1 MKNYSWKRRLF
12 LSYIFIGVIP
22 ILVLGA
28 FFYYGNRQS
37 TNQETERN
45 NLAQMSQVLQK
56 LDYIT
61 EKMNNAAYHFSG
73 TDMEKELRQ
82 VRDEGKRMDDGNVI
96 SQLAT
101 YSEIIGSSDNKE
113 GAFLFLYLR
122 GDKQIYTIDGKTSY
136 MDFEH
141 SMSEYGDLN
150 SKSFYTTINS
160 TKKDMSLRVGGEG
173 DRLRKNSMVYF
184 LYPVPYMNSIPIATL
199 GFGFH
204 SNDLK
209 EMIQTYYTVDSHI
222 FIFNERQQNIF
233 TYIKEGVEEETAE
246 RLEQLAG
253 EYRRGSGKMIQER
266 IDGKKYIIVKDIS
279 ANSGITILTFTE
291 EKDFYR
297 TKDTFALWYIF
308 LIGILVFGGIILS
321 LILSKTNYQP
331 VRRLFEKI
339 VEEDTLMKEEDRRG
353 NEFEIIT
360 SRWDDIHN
368 KNEELNALINRQRP
382 MVVASCLKR
391 ILKGRYRTKEEM
403 DGMLKSANINLGYRY
418 SFVFLL
424 PFPADGEYEEDRS
437 ISILSVLTNDVK
449 PFAHMYGLDMLKD
462 EGIAV
467 IVNCEEKEAG
477 AEKKDIRIVT
487 ADFISQRLQAAYGMD
502 IPFYAGRI
510 YEDLMDINRSFL
522 EATAIA
528 ADYNMLGTKK
538 LILFEEIG
546 HEEQN
551 VQYPVLE
558 QALYIQC
565 LKQAN
570 EEAALKALENMI
582 KEIEPL
588 KSFIITQCLCFDI
601 INLTIKTIDQLKGF
615 ELKNVDLRKV
625 ANFTNLAEF
634 QEKMTGLASEICRQF
649 AEFKENRTKELRT
662 GILDYVNRHF
672 HENNLG
678 LEIVAEEFSLTANYL
693 SRFFK
698 QETGCSFIQYV
709 TMLRMDRARELLVNT
724 NKQIKDIVT
733 EVGYI
738 DVANFV
744 RKFKNYEGLTPGQYR
759 ERMEGRI
766 KIPQS

>member
-37 TNQETERN
+37 SKQETERN

-56 LDYIT
+56 MDYIT
-61 EKMNNAAYHFSG
+61 EKMNTAAYHFSG
-73 TDMEKELRQ
+73 TNMEKELRE
-82 VRDEGKRMDDGNVI
+82 VRDNGKVMDDGNVI

-101 YSEIIGSSDNKE
+101 YSEIIGNSDEE
-113 GAFLFLYLR
+113 GGTFLFLYLR
-122 GDKQIYTIDGKTSY
+122 GDRDIYTMDGKTAY
-136 MDFEH
+136 MDFEQ
-141 SMSEYGDLN
+141 SMREYGDLN
-150 SKSFYTTINS
+150 SKSFYTIINS
-160 TKKDMSLRVGGEG
+160 TKKDLSLRVGGEG
-173 DRLRKNSMVYF
+173 ESFRENSMVYF

-199 GFGFH
+199 GFGFD
-204 SNDLK
+204 SDDLK
-209 EMIQTYYTVDSHI
+209 KVIKTYYTVDSNI
-222 FIFNERQQNIF
+222 FIFNEMQQNIF
-233 TYIKEGVEEETAE
+233 TYIKAGTDEGTAE
-246 RLEQLAG
+246 RLEKLVG
-253 EYRRGSGKMIQER
+253 EYRRSGGKMMQER
-266 IDGKKYIIVKDIS
+266 LDGINYIIVKDIS
-279 ANSGITILTFTE
+279 ANSGITILTITE
-291 EKDFYR
+291 ENDFYR

-331 VRRLFEKI
+331 IGRLFEKI
-339 VEEDTLMKEEDRRG
+339 IKDDILMKEETSRG

-360 SRWDDIHN
+360 SRWDDIYN
-368 KNEELNALINRQRP
+368 KTEELNALINRQRP

-391 ILKGRYRTKEEM
+391 LLKGRYRTREEM

-424 PFPADGEYEEDRS
+424 PFSADGEYEEDKS
-437 ISILSVLTNDVK
+437 ISILSVLSNDVK
-449 PFAHMYGLDMLKD
+449 PFAHIYGLDMLKD
-462 EGIAV
+462 EGIAI
-467 IVNCEEKEAG
+467 IVNCEEKDAG
-477 AEKKDIRIVT
+477 ADKRDIRIVM
-487 ADFISQRLQAAYGMD
+487 ADNISQRLKMAYGID

-538 LILFEEIG
+538 IILFEEIG
-546 HEEQN
+546 HEEHN

-601 INLTIKTIDQLKGF
+601 INITIKTIDQLKGF

-634 QEKMTGLASEICRQF
+634 QDKITGLASEICRQF
-649 AEFKENRTKELRT
+649 AEFKDNRNNELKT
-662 GILDYVNRHF
+662 GILDYVNQHF
-672 HENNLG
+672 NDNNLG
-678 LEIVAEEFSLTANYL
+678 LESVAEEFTVSANYL

-724 NKQIKDIVT
+724 DKQIKDIVADI
-733 EVGYI
+733 GYI

-744 RKFKNYEGLTPGQYR
+744 RKFKNYEGITPGQYR
-759 ERMEGRI
+759 ERMRRNME
-766 KIPQS
+766 

>member
-12 LSYIFIGVIP
+12 LSYIFVGVIP

-37 TNQETERN
+37 TNRETERN
-45 NLAQMSQVLQK
+45 NQAQIIQVLQK

-73 TDMEKELRQ
+73 TNMEKELRAT
-82 VRDEGKRMDDGNVI
+82 RDEGKAMDAGNVI

-101 YSEIIGSSDNKE
+101 YSEIIGSNDIENAS
-113 GAFLFLYLR
+113 FLFLYLR
-122 GDKQIYTIDGKTSY
+122 GDKDIYTMDGKLSY
-136 MDFEH
+136 MNFEET
-141 SMSEYGDLN
+141 MSQYGDLN

-160 TKKDMSLRVGGEG
+160 TKRDMSVRIGGDGEQLC
-173 DRLRKNSMVYF
+173 REAMVYF

-199 GFGFH
+199 GFGFG
-204 SNDLK
+204 LRELT
-209 EMIQTYYTVDSHI
+209 EMIKTYYTVDSHV
-222 FIFNERQQNIF
+222 FIFNEMQQNIY
-233 TYIKEGVEEETAE
+233 TNIKEGTDDETIRKLETA
-246 RLEQLAG
+246 AG
-253 EYRRGSGKMIQER
+253 EYRRSGIKMMEER
-266 IDGKKYIIVKDIS
+266 INGKKFIIMKEIS
-279 ANSGITILTFTE
+279 ANSGITMLTITE

-297 TKDTFALWYIF
+297 TNDMFSLWYIF
-308 LIGILVFGGIILS
+308 LIGVLIFGGIILS
-321 LILSKTNYQP
+321 LILSKTNYKP
-331 VRRLFEKI
+331 LRRLFDKI
-339 VEEDTLMKEEDRRG
+339 IEDDVMIREEQYSS

-360 SRWDDIHN
+360 SKWDDIHN

-391 ILKGRYRTKEEM
+391 ILKGRYKTREEM
-403 DGMLKSANINLGYRY
+403 YGMLKSANINLGYRY

-424 PFPADGEYEEDRS
+424 PFPADGEYDEDKS
-437 ISILSVLTNDVK
+437 ISILSVLSKDVK
-449 PFAHMYGLDMLKD
+449 PYAHIYGLDMLKED
-462 EGIAV
+462 GIAI
-467 IVNCEEKEAG
+467 IVNCEEKKSGSEG
-477 AEKKDIRIVT
+477 KDIRIVM
-487 ADFISQRLQAAYGMD
+487 ADNISQKLQLAYGIE

-528 ADYNMLGTKK
+528 ADYNMLGTKT

-546 HEEQN
+546 YEEQN
-551 VQYPVLE
+551 VQYPILE

-588 KSFIITQCLCFDI
+588 KSFIIIQCLCFDI
-601 INLTIKTIDQLKGF
+601 INITIKTLDQLKGF
-615 ELKNVDLRKV
+615 ELKNVDFRKV
-625 ANFTNLAEF
+625 ANFTSLGEF
-634 QEKMTGLASEICRQF
+634 QEKINGLAIEICRQF
-649 AEFKENRTKELRT
+649 AEFKEKSNKELRS
-662 GILDYVNRHF
+662 GILDYVNQHF
-672 HENNLG
+672 GDNNLG
-678 LEIVAEEFSLTANYL
+678 LELVAEEFSVSANYL

-709 TMLRMDRARELLVNT
+709 TMLRMDKARELLVGT
-724 NKQIKDIVT
+724 NKQIKDIVV
-733 EVGYI
+733 EIGYI

-744 RKFKNYEGLTPGQYR
+744 RKFKNYEGITPGQYR
-759 ERMEGRI
+759 ERMRTKGE
-766 KIPQS
+766 